1 MLKSFA
7 QFINENS
14 TPLNFL
20 SDLTTKLIQKIR
32 SFPKKELEY
41 SLFSG
46 MEFREPFEFDLKLYV
61 RKDASPD
68 LENDEHFSEL
78 PWEEI
83 NFKNDGYAIDA
94 KVRIHKDSLLIPEVS
109 VYLIVDPTK
118 EPHVYRDLFSRLLD
132 ILVHETNHID
142 QISIKRNPFN
152 VKPSHREERNAAKK
166 SHKYFLLDDEIES
179 MVEGMWARSQK
190 LDVPLD
196 HIFDDYLIPFVQSK
210 YITPEEYSE
219 VKTVWIKHALEKHP
233 DANFS
238 KKVEKIINSI

>member
-1 MLKSFA
+1 MVKSFA
-7 QFINENS
+7 QFINENVS
-14 TPLNFL
+14 SSNFL
-20 SDLTTKLIQKIR
+20 SDITMKLIQKIR
-32 SFPKKELEY
+32 SFSKRELTY

-46 MEFREPFEFDLKLYV
+46 MEFREPFEFDLKVYV

-94 KVRIHKDSLLIPEVS
+94 KVRIHKESLLIPEVS

-152 VKPSHREERNAAKK
+152 TKPSPREERNAAKK
-166 SHKYFLLDDEIES
+166 SYKYFLLNDEIES
-179 MVEGMWARSQK
+179 MVEGMLARSK
-190 LDVPLD
+190 NLDVPLD
-196 HIFDDYLIPFVQSK
+196 HIFDDYLIPFIQSK
-210 YITPEEYSE
+210 YITLEEYTE
-219 VKTVWIKHALEKHP
+219 VKTVLIKHAL
-233 DANFS
+233 
-238 KKVEKIINSI
+238 